1 MSMLIN
7 KIQAVWHTMSAA
19 DKIKMVLHGIVTIG
33 GSVVGNTIGD
43 KCSEGRGKVEQVCAR
58 VTGWALGGAVANA
71 ASKSADEYVDTI
83 NKLIQARKEKKKE
96 ESANA

>member
-1 MSMLIN
+1 MRIIN
-7 KIQAVWHTMSAA
+7 ALLAAWHTKTTAE
-19 DKIKMVLHGIVTIG
+19 KIKTVLHGIVTIG

-58 VTGWALGGAVANA
+58 VTGWALGGAVANT
-71 ASKSADEYVDTI
+71 ASKSVDEYVDTI
-83 NKLIQARKEKKKE
+83 NELVQARKEKNKE